1 MSILTSRLRQVFE
14 QHRDK
19 TLITENFSGRSVTGA
34 QLLELSGKIAAA
46 LILKGAVRGSF
57 VPIVLPRCIDYIAA
71 EIGALRAGCGYAPIL
86 PEYPQERVE
95 YIKKDCQSPAV
106 IDEAFISFAK
116 TLEPLTGDVET
127 GEDDVS
133 LLIYTSGSTGN
144 PKGVV
149 HTHRSFYESLE
160 REQRMCRMREEDKTL
175 GLVSFS
181 FAWSVA
187 EIYDTLIVGA
197 QLIIL
202 NTEERK
208 DLKYVRSAIRENGI
222 TVMYIN
228 PNMLKR
234 LDLHDSTL
242 RVVKTAG
249 ERLANFYTDEYQIVN
264 IYGTSETYCALSF
277 PLDKA
282 YENTPIGKAH
292 LNTRVVLL
300 DENGREAPQGEEG
313 EICICGHLAKG
324 YLNLPEQTAKVFEK
338 DPFSDDESSVLYHTG
353 DMGRLL
359 PDGSVLY
366 VNRKDW
372 MVKINGQ
379 RVETGEIEVRI
390 VTDHPEVE
398 TAVVKAFENEYGL
411 TYLAAFYKVKAGM
424 SVTADAI
431 EASLRRRMP
440 DYMIPRFFAEVEA
453 FPLNPNG
460 KLDRKAI
467 QPPAAASFK
476 EEYAAPET
484 ENEKI
489 LCAAFEKLLKCGQ
502 VGVNDN
508 FFSLGG
514 DSLLAMSLQAE
525 PGLSSLSSEMIFSGK
540 TPKEIAARLD
550 QAEALEESE
559 KAVLTEY
566 PLNPFETGMYLE
578 QKLNPESKMY
588 NLIGYYKVGGASAE
602 QVREAVTEIFRSHE
616 AFRSV
621 YREKDGALLR
631 VVTDGLPPVTIEQ
644 TDDLNALQ
652 TLAEAFDKPYDL
664 SAGIPVS
671 AVIYT
676 DGKSSV
682 LALLYHH
689 IMFDGGSDVLFG
701 RELFARLSG
710 KAPVSDSF
718 DLSGAS
724 QRDKEPEYQKG
735 FEKYRELFADGV
747 PVTELPLKTARPKV
761 HPESDTN
768 RFFEINGDLLKGL
781 KQAAR
786 QRSAS
791 LFAMLL
797 SAYSMTAAQYTASED
812 IVISVP
818 VNTRDGSTRNT
829 IGMFVNTALLR
840 LKPVRTKE
848 SGVFISEVQR
858 AVTDYINENHC
869 PFDRLVSAFAE
880 GRDSS
885 RSLLSDLGIN
895 YIPTHTAF
903 DENGVTLNTS
913 YRLQPSGK
921 DINLVM
927 QVGSQGIDCYLQY
940 SSELFDGDVIDNF
953 IDQFLSTAEK
963 LCADQP
969 GTVRQALALPALQQK
984 ALKKFSSVAEAD
996 IPVDLLHKLFEKS
1009 AEENADKTALIAKDK
1024 TLTYRELNESANIVA
1039 NNLIDKGVKTGDSVV
1054 LLLPRESC
1062 FFSCLFGVNKAG
1074 AAFIPCDPQYP
1085 ADRIRSIVEDS
1096 GAAFIITTKDRLP
1109 DYPTDKAIDVDE
1121 LLSGNKT
1128 ENPSIEI
1135 SADELAYMIYTSGS
1149 TGKPKGVMLAH
1160 RGICNYLTPH
1170 PANTHIHYLKNNI
1183 TTYLSVT
1190 TVSFD
1195 MSFKEHTAALCNGK
1209 TLVFAAEDEMNDPR
1223 ALAELMTKYGVDCF
1237 NATPSRLQQ
1246 YMEYEPFRTALAE
1259 CKLVM
1264 SGGEGYPISL
1274 RDSIKACSNNIK
1286 IVNTYGPTEITVSC
1300 NAADLTDAPYVT
1312 VGRPLLNYKEY
1323 IVDAFGDIAPYGVV
1337 GELYVGGVGV
1347 AKGYRNLPE
1356 KTAEA
1361 FVEYRGQRMYRT
1373 GDYAKFDKDGSVF
1386 ILGRLDSQV
1395 KLRGLRIELSEIEEL
1410 MEAQPHI
1417 KKAAVIIRS
1426 LGGQDNLCAY
1436 FTADEEIDIEALRK
1450 ELKKHLTHYMV
1461 PAAFLQ
1467 MDSLPVTANGKTDTK
1482 RLPELAIEAQKTTA
1496 PQNETQQRIFQI
1508 AAEILG
1514 NSDFGI
1520 ETELFAAGLTS
1531 LNSVGFCIK
1540 LSDAFGVNVQIRD
1553 LRDNDTIEKL
1563 EVFIQTLSD
1572 KGAEEFEILDEY
1584 AVTKTQE
1591 GIFFET
1597 TSHPD
1602 STIYNIPTLLKL
1614 GDSLDTGRLRAAIA
1628 AAVNAHPYLMT
1639 RMFINKRGE
1648 IRQKRSADSF
1658 DEGEITSLRCGS
1670 IDEIKDSLVKP
1681 FDIEN
1686 EKLYRFTVIETDSG
1700 SYLFFDIHH
1709 IVFDGESKKI
1719 LLRDITAAYNGESL
1733 KPEAYSGYEAAL
1745 LEERLRSGVHYNASK
1760 KYYTELLDGV
1770 ESDCLP
1776 IGDVLCD
1783 RQEKDSGMLNM
1794 SGKKAVAPVIRG
1806 YCAEN
1811 SVSENAFCTA
1821 VFGWLLG
1828 KYCGREDDAVF
1839 TTVNNGR
1846 NDPRFRN
1853 SVSMFVHTYP
1863 VLCRLSSGSVAGYIK
1878 ETGKQLADSLQ
1889 YDVYSFAEISHDLGV
1904 TADVLFVFQNTIS
1917 DGKTFAFC
1925 GAEAENIPLIFDEE
1939 KAKIEL
1945 LIYPDGDKLSY
1956 HISYDSNLYTEG
1968 FIRDMMDS
1976 YERALIEFANREN
1989 IDEIQL
1995 VDEETEAR
2003 LEALN
2008 HFEHEYEITDI
2019 VTLFRRQAEKTPD
2032 NTAVVYLDHIY
2043 TYKEVDRITENI
2055 AAFLRSRGVG
2065 KNQAVSVMIPRCE
2078 YMPIAALG
2086 IHKAGAGYQPLD
2098 PSYPS
2103 ERLEF
2108 MIEDADAKYLI
2119 ADRSL
2124 MEKLPNYDGPVLYT
2138 DEIPDLPDA
2147 EKIPENP
2154 DPNDLFIMLYT
2165 SGSTGV
2171 PKGVMLEHHNL
2182 CCFCEWYITTY
2193 KMDENSRS
2201 SAYASYGFDCHMLDM
2216 YPVLLVG
2223 GQLHIIDESIRL
2235 DLIAIKEYFRE
2246 NGITHTFMTTQVGR
2260 QYADLFPEASNPHH
2274 LSAAGEKLVPVDPPH
2289 GFKLYNGYGP
2299 TECTIFTHM
2308 YPVEKLFR
2316 RVPIGY
2322 PLFNMKQY
2330 IVDKNLNRLPLGI
2343 PGELVVAGHQVGR
2356 GYLNRPEKN
2365 AEVFIRNPFSDEPG
2379 YEHAYRTGDIVRLLS
2394 DGTADFIGRNDGQVK
2409 IRGFRIELS
2418 EVEGVIR
2425 KFPGIRD
2432 ATVQAFDET
2441 GGGKF
2446 IAAYVVSDEPV
2457 DVDKLGEFIKRDKP
2471 AYMVPA
2477 VTMQIDRIPL
2487 NQNQKVNR
2495 RALPKP
2501 EKKAADTVPPQ
2512 NETQKKIFDCI
2523 AEVIG
2528 SSAFGITDD
2537 IFDAGLTSIGAIKLN
2552 VMLSSAF
2559 NVPVTIKDLR
2569 SYSTVQAMETF
2580 FAQSGEAETFELLPD
2595 YPITQT
2601 QNGIFVEC
2609 VAHPDSTVYNIPYL
2623 FRLSDSVDTEKLK
2636 GAAEAMINAHPYL
2649 KTELFLN
2656 DSGDIRAKRND
2667 GAAPVVELIC
2677 ADALPEKMVQP
2688 FKLMNSPLYRV
2699 RIYRTKEGNYLYLE
2713 IHHIICDGTS
2723 EAVMIEDINAAY
2735 GGAALETESYTGFE
2749 AALAE
2754 EKARQSESYGK
2765 AKAYYDAI
2773 FSGVDSDFLPS
2784 SDVDGEA
2791 ESSSQFKLPSV
2802 LDVAAVKKWCGQN
2815 GVTLNAFFNSVFAFV
2830 LAKYNYKT
2838 EAVYTTIYNGR
2849 NDSRL
2854 ARAVT
2859 MLVKTF
2865 PVYCALE
2872 GERRI
2877 AELVKA
2883 TGEQLIGSME
2893 NDVYSFAEISRA
2905 YDIPADIMFAYQG
2918 EGLDFAEIGNA
2929 PTKMISLSLS
2939 DAKAPLNINV
2949 GIKNGKLI
2957 FACDYRSDRYSEVFM
2972 RGFVA
2977 CMEKTAVEFT
2987 DKKLLKEVSVMS
2999 AGAAKLID
3007 RFNATEVE
3015 IPHTT
3020 CNKLFEAQAAK
3031 HPDKT
3036 AVIAGDEKLTYTQLN
3051 ENANRVAHSL
3061 IDVGVTL
3068 DEMVGVMMPRTVY
3081 AYAAREGILKAGGAF
3096 MPLAPDY
3103 PDERIAYILE
3113 NSGAKRI
3120 VTTAALAQ
3128 ERKALFESAGVTAC
3142 VMEDMLKSGMIS
3154 NPETGVRP
3162 ENLCYCIYTSGS
3174 TGKPKGVMIE
3184 HHSLVNFVHHNP
3196 VNVQSCEFVD
3206 NMTVSLALAALTFD
3220 VSVLEESLGLY
3231 HGGTVAMATED
3242 EINNPVLLAEMM
3254 KKHGVDVMKCT
3265 PSYMNN
3271 MLDVPQ
3277 IAKVLCRM
3285 KAIDIGA
3292 EAFPAPLYDKMRR
3305 AGINAKIHNG
3315 YGPTEAT
3322 ITTSIDRLTSNR
3334 ITIGKPLCNTKVV
3347 MLDKYDNELP
3357 ADVPGELTIL
3367 GECVGRGYVAN
3378 EKMTKEKF
3386 ITFNGLPAYRS
3397 GDLARWG
3404 RDGKIYFMGRM
3415 DNQVKLRGLRI
3426 ELDEIENVMN
3436 SYPSVTRSVV
3446 IVKDSEHT
3454 GQYLCAYF
3462 AAGVKVNTDEFAAHM
3477 GRSLAKYMVPSVF
3490 VQLDAIPLTA
3500 NGKVDKKALP
3510 EPVVTVQERDY
3521 AAPKTELQKK
3531 LCAMFAYALGTDKV
3545 GITDNFFEI
3554 GGTSLTASKIAMKA
3568 MMENLPI
3575 AFKDIFDYPTV
3586 EAMEQFINGKNLT
3599 TPEAKEEMKLTE
3611 SSALSHNVPAYITDE
3626 TAENTVDTGN
3636 ILLTGA
3642 TGFLGIHVLKCL
3654 LDTTDKKIYCMLRAN
3669 SDTAENRMMNMLMY
3683 YFDDPMKELFGSRI
3697 EVIKGD
3703 ITDRELILTLGSYD
3717 FGTVI
3722 NCAACV
3728 KHFVQDDTLDRINWH
3743 GVENLIE
3750 LCLNEKRRLVQV
3762 STVSVAGTGTVEQFG
3777 IDKKIYENE
3786 LYFGQNLENK
3796 YANTKFKAEQ
3806 VLLKAVEDDGLDGM
3820 IVRVGNLMS
3829 RYSDGEFQINF
3840 ITNNFMRSMRAYA
3853 RLGMIPVS
3861 ALDRKVE
3868 FSPIDCTARA
3878 VVTLSATESK
3888 FTVFHAT
3895 NGHHVQMGDVVE
3907 AMNRIGIPIKTVSG
3921 KEFQQAFND
3930 ALSDEKMNEILSPL
3944 ISYKGAQGEAVQFW
3958 IGHDNSFTTKML
3970 YHLGFKWPIINED
3983 YLSNAFSAL
3992 EGFGF
3997 FTEDT
4002 Q

>member
-1 MSILTSRLRQVFE
+1 MSLLTS
-14 QHRDK
+14 H
-19 TLITENFSGRSVTGA
+19 S
-34 QLLELSGKIAAA
+34 
-46 LILKGAVRGSF
+46 
-57 VPIVLPRCIDYIAA
+57 
-71 EIGALRAGCGYAPIL
+71 
-86 PEYPQERVE
+86 
-95 YIKKDCQSPAV
+95 
-106 IDEAFISFAK
+106 
-116 TLEPLTGDVET
+116 
-127 GEDDVS
+127 
-133 LLIYTSGSTGN
+133 
-144 PKGVV
+144 
-149 HTHRSFYESLE
+149 
-160 REQRMCRMREEDKTL
+160 
-175 GLVSFS
+175 
-181 FAWSVA
+181 
-187 EIYDTLIVGA
+187 
-197 QLIIL
+197 
-202 NTEERK
+202 
-208 DLKYVRSAIRENGI
+208 
-222 TVMYIN
+222 
-228 PNMLKR
+228 
-234 LDLHDSTL
+234 
-242 RVVKTAG
+242 
-249 ERLANFYTDEYQIVN
+249 
-264 IYGTSETYCALSF
+264 
-277 PLDKA
+277 
-282 YENTPIGKAH
+282 
-292 LNTRVVLL
+292 
-300 DENGREAPQGEEG
+300 
-313 EICICGHLAKG
+313 
-324 YLNLPEQTAKVFEK
+324 
-338 DPFSDDESSVLYHTG
+338 
-353 DMGRLL
+353 
-359 PDGSVLY
+359 
-366 VNRKDW
+366 
-372 MVKINGQ
+372 
-379 RVETGEIEVRI
+379 
-390 VTDHPEVE
+390 
-398 TAVVKAFENEYGL
+398 
-411 TYLAAFYKVKAGM
+411 
-424 SVTADAI
+424 
-431 EASLRRRMP
+431 
-440 DYMIPRFFAEVEA
+440 
-453 FPLNPNG
+453 
-460 KLDRKAI
+460 
-467 QPPAAASFK
+467 
-476 EEYAAPET
+476 
-484 ENEKI
+484 
-489 LCAAFEKLLKCGQ
+489 
-502 VGVNDN
+502 
-508 FFSLGG
+508 
-514 DSLLAMSLQAE
+514 
-525 PGLSSLSSEMIFSGK
+525 
-540 TPKEIAARLD
+540 
-550 QAEALEESE
+550 
-559 KAVLTEY
+559 
-566 PLNPFETGMYLE
+566 LNPFETGMYLE
-578 QKLNPESKMY
+578 QKFHPESKMY
-588 NLIGYYKVGGASAE
+588 NLIYYYEVSGVSAE
-602 QVREAVTEIFRSHE
+602 RIREAVTEIFRSHE

-631 VVTDGLPPVTIEQ
+631 VMTDELPLVTIE
-644 TDDLNALQ
+644 TIDDIHAARG
-652 TLAEAFDKPYDL
+652 LAEALDKPYDL
-664 SAGIPVS
+664 SGGLPVS

-676 DGKSSV
+676 DGKDSV
-682 LALLYHH
+682 LVLLCHH

-701 RELFARLSG
+701 RELFARISG
-710 KAPVSDSF
+710 KEPVGDHF
-718 DLSGAS
+718 DLSGDS
-724 QRDKEPEYQKG
+724 QKDKEPEYQKG
-735 FEKYRELFADGV
+735 FEKYKKLFTDGV
-747 PVTELPLKTARPKV
+747 PVTELPLKSARPKV
-761 HPESDTN
+761 HQESDTN
-768 RFFEINGDLLKGL
+768 RFFVINDNLLRSL

-786 QRSAS
+786 ARSVS
-791 LFAMLL
+791 VFVMLL
-797 SAYSMTAAQYTASED
+797 SAYSMTAAKYTASED
-812 IVISVP
+812 IVIGVP
-818 VNTRDGSTRNT
+818 ANTRDGNTANT
-829 IGMFVNTALLR
+829 IGMFVNTAPLR
-840 LKPVRTKE
+840 LQPVRTKKAD
-848 SGVFISEVQR
+848 SYISEVQK
-858 AVTDYINENHC
+858 AVTDYIKENHC
-869 PFDRLVSAFAE
+869 PFDRLVAAFAG
-880 GRDSS
+880 GRDTS
-885 RSLLSDLGIN
+885 RSLLFDLGIN
-895 YIPTHTAF
+895 YIHVQPTLN
-903 DENGVTLNTS
+903 ENGITLRHS
-913 YRLQPSGK
+913 YRLQSSGK

-927 QVGSQGIDCYLQY
+927 HVKEQNIDCYLQY
-940 SSELFDGDVIDNF
+940 ASELFDETVIDDF
-953 IDQFLSTAEK
+953 IEQFLHTAEN
-963 LCADQP
+963 LCADRSE
-969 GTVRQALALPALQQK
+969 TVRQALALPALQQK
-984 ALKKFSSVAEAD
+984 KLKAYSVSSAAEV
-996 IPVDLLHKLFEKS
+996 PVTLLHRLFEQN
-1009 AEENADKTALIAKDK
+1009 AEENADKTALIARDK
-1024 TLTYRELNESANIVA
+1024 TFTYREPNESANTVA
-1039 NNLIDKGVKTGDSVV
+1039 HNLMDRGVTTGDSVV
-1054 LLLPRESC
+1054 LLLPRESV

-1085 ADRIRSIVEDS
+1085 SDRIHSIMEDS
-1096 GAAFIITTKDRLP
+1096 GAAYIITTEDKLS
-1109 DYPTDKAIDVDE
+1109 DYPADKAINVSE
-1121 LLSGNKT
+1121 LFSDSQT
-1128 ENPSIEI
+1128 ENPDVEM
-1135 SADELAYMIYTSGS
+1135 SADALAYMIYTSGS

-1160 RGICNYLTPH
+1160 KSICNYLTPH
-1170 PANTHIHYLKNNI
+1170 PANIHIHYLKRHI
-1183 TTYLSVT
+1183 HTYLSVT

-1209 TLVFAAEDEMNDPR
+1209 TLIFAAEDEMNDPR
-1223 ALAELMTKYGVDCF
+1223 ALAKLMKEYNVDCM

-1246 YMEYEPFRTALAE
+1246 YMEYEPFRDAIAK

-1274 RDSIKACSNNIK
+1274 RDAIRACSKDIK
-1286 IVNTYGPTEITVSC
+1286 IINTYGPTEITVSC

-1312 VGRPLLNYKEY
+1312 VGRPLLNYCEY
-1323 IVDAFGDIAPYGVV
+1323 IVDVFGDVAPCGVV
-1337 GELYVGGVGV
+1337 GELFVGGAGV
-1347 AKGYRNLPE
+1347 ARGYRNLPE

-1361 FVEYRGQRMYRT
+1361 FVEYCGQRMYRT
-1373 GDYAKFDKDGSVF
+1373 GDYAKFDKDGNVC
-1386 ILGRLDSQV
+1386 ILGRLDNQV

-1417 KKAAVIIRS
+1417 KKAAVVIRP

-1436 FTADEEIDIEALRK
+1436 FTADTAIDIDALRG
-1450 ELKKHLTHYMV
+1450 ELKKRLTHYMV

-1467 MDSLPVTANGKTDTK
+1467 MDALPVTANGKTDTQS
-1482 RLPELAIEAQKTTA
+1482 LPELTAEARQKTA
-1496 PQNETQQRIFQI
+1496 PQNETQLRIFHI
-1508 AAEILG
+1508 AEEVLE
-1514 NSDFGI
+1514 NSDFGM

-1531 LNSVGFCIK
+1531 LNSVGFCIR

-1563 EVFIQTLSD
+1563 ERFIQELTQE
-1572 KGAEEFEILDEY
+1572 GTEEFELLDEY
-1584 AVTKTQE
+1584 ALTQTQE

-1602 STIYNIPTLLKL
+1602 STIYNIPTLLR
-1614 GDSLDTGRLRAAIA
+1614 LDGSIDPDRLRAAIKT
-1628 AAVNAHPYLMT
+1628 AVNAHPYLMT
-1639 RMFINKRGE
+1639 RMFINQRGE
-1648 IRQKRSADSF
+1648 IRQRRATDRL
-1658 DEGEITSLRCGS
+1658 EANEIDVLRCSS

-1686 EKLYRFTVIETDSG
+1686 EKLYRFTIIETDDEN
-1700 SYLFFDIHH
+1700 YLFFDIHH

-1719 LLRDITAAYNGESL
+1719 LLRDISAAYNGTAPA
-1733 KPEAYSGYEAAL
+1733 PETYSGDEAAL
-1745 LEERLRSGVHYNASK
+1745 LEERLRSSVHYNVSK
-1760 KYYTELLDGV
+1760 EYYTKLLDGV

-1783 RQEKDSGMLNM
+1783 RQEKDSGMLNI
-1794 SGKKAVAPVIRG
+1794 SGKKAIASVIRG

-1811 SVSENAFCTA
+1811 NVSENAFCTA

-1828 KYCGREDDAVF
+1828 KYCGREEDAVF
-1839 TTVNNGR
+1839 ATVNNGR

-1863 VLCRLSSGSVAGYIK
+1863 VLCRPGNGSVFEYIK
-1878 ETGKQLADSLQ
+1878 GIGKQLADSLQ
-1889 YDVYSFAEISHDLGV
+1889 YDVYSFAEIRHHLDI
-1904 TADVLFVFQNTIS
+1904 TADVLFVYQNTVS
-1917 DGKTFAFC
+1917 DGNTFDFC
-1925 GAEAENIPLIFDEE
+1925 SAEAENIPLFFEEE

-1945 LIYPDGDKLSY
+1945 LIYPDGDILRY
-1956 HISYDSNLYTEG
+1956 HISYDANVYTES
-1968 FIRDMMDS
+1968 FIKDMLDT
-1976 YERALIEFANREN
+1976 YERALTEFANREN
-1989 IDEIQL
+1989 IGEVQL

-2008 HFEHEYEITDI
+2008 HFEHDYEITDI
-2019 VTLFRRQAEKTPD
+2019 VTLFRRQVEKTPG
-2032 NTAVVYLDHIY
+2032 NIAVVYLDHVY
-2043 TYKEVDRITENI
+2043 TYREVDRITENI
-2055 AAFLRSRGVG
+2055 AAFLRSRGIG

-2086 IHKAGAGYQPLD
+2086 ILKAGAGYQPLD

-2108 MIEDADAKYLI
+2108 MIQDAEAQYLI

-2124 MEKLPNYDGPVLYT
+2124 MDKLPHYDGPVLYT

-2147 EKIPENP
+2147 ERIPENP
-2154 DPNDLFIMLYT
+2154 DPSDLFIMLYT

-2182 CCFCEWYITTY
+2182 CCFCEWYVTTY
-2193 KMDENSRS
+2193 QMDENSRS
-2201 SAYASYGFDCHMLDM
+2201 SAYASYGFDSHMLDM

-2235 DLIAIKEYFRE
+2235 DLIAIKDYFCE

-2260 QYADLFPEASNPHH
+2260 QYVDLFPDVSYPQH
-2274 LSAAGEKLVPVDPPH
+2274 LSAGGEKLVPVEPPR
-2289 GFKLYNGYGP
+2289 GFRFYNGYGP

-2308 YPVEKLFR
+2308 YPVEKLFG

-2330 IVDKNLNRLPLGI
+2330 VVDKNLHRLPFGI

-2409 IRGFRIELS
+2409 IRGFRVELS
-2418 EVEGVIR
+2418 EIEGIIR
-2425 KFPGIRD
+2425 KFPGIKD
-2432 ATVQAFDET
+2432 TTVQAFDES

-2446 IAAYVVSDEPV
+2446 IAAYVVADEPV
-2457 DVDKLGEFIKRDKP
+2457 DVDALGEFIKRDKP

-2528 SSAFGITDD
+2528 SAAFGITDD

-2559 NVPVTIKDLR
+2559 HVPVTIKDLR
-2569 SYSTVQAMETF
+2569 SHNTVQALEGF
-2580 FAQSGEAETFELLPD
+2580 FGQSGEAESFELLSD

-2609 VAHPDSTVYNIPYL
+2609 VARPDSTVYNIPFL
-2623 FRLSDSVDTEKLK
+2623 FKLSDTVDTQKLRD
-2636 GAAEAMINAHPYL
+2636 AAEAMINAHPYL

-2667 GAAPVVELIC
+2667 SAAPVVELID
-2677 ADALPEKMVQP
+2677 ADALPENMVQP
-2688 FKLMNSPLYRV
+2688 FALMSSPLYRV
-2699 RIYRTKEGNYLYLE
+2699 KIYRTREGNYLYLE

-2723 EAVMIEDINAAY
+2723 EAVLIEDINAAY

-2754 EKARQSESYGK
+2754 EKARQSESYAK

-2784 SDVDGEA
+2784 KDVDGA
-2791 ESSSQFKLPSV
+2791 VESSNQFKMPSAV
-2802 LDVAAVKKWCGQN
+2802 DVSPIREWCKQN

-2865 PVYCALE
+2865 PVYCALD
-2872 GERRI
+2872 GDKKI
-2877 AELVKA
+2877 AELIRA

-2893 NDVYSFAEISRA
+2893 NDIYSFAEITRA
-2905 YDIPADIMFAYQG
+2905 YDISADVMFAYQG
-2918 EGLDFAEIGNA
+2918 EGLAFTEIGNA
-2929 PTKMISLSLS
+2929 PAKMIPLSLS

-2949 GIKNGKLI
+2949 GIKNDKLL
-2957 FACDYRSDRYSEVFM
+2957 FVCDYRSDCYSEEFM

-2977 CMEKTAVEFT
+2977 CMEKTAQQFIS
-2987 DKKLLKEVSVMS
+2987 KQLLKEVSVMTKS
-2999 AGAAKLID
+2999 AAGLID
-3007 RFNATEVE
+3007 SFNATEVD

-3020 CNKLFEAQAAK
+3020 CNKLFEAQVVA

-3036 AVIAGDEKLTYTQLN
+3036 AVIADNEKLTYAQLN

-3061 IDVGVTL
+3061 IDGGVIL

-3081 AYAAREGILKAGGAF
+3081 AYVVREGILKAGAAF

-3103 PDERIAYILE
+3103 PDDRVSYILA

-3120 VTTAALAQ
+3120 VTTAALAE
-3128 ERKALFESAGVTAC
+3128 ERKALFESVGVTVC
-3142 VMEDMLKSGMIS
+3142 VMEDMLKSSRIS

-3162 ENLCYCIYTSGS
+3162 DNLCYCIYTSGS

-3184 HHSLVNFVHHNP
+3184 HHSLVNFVHHHP
-3196 VNVQSCEFVD
+3196 INVQSCEFVD

-3277 IAKVLCRM
+3277 VAKVLCQM

-3305 AGINAKIHNG
+3305 AGIKAKIYNG

-3322 ITTSIDRLTSNR
+3322 ITTSIDYLTSNR

-3357 ADVPGELTIL
+3357 ANVPGELTIL

-3378 EKMTKEKF
+3378 EKMNKEKF

-3404 RDGKIYFMGRM
+3404 KDGKIYFMGRM

-3436 SYPSVTRSVV
+3436 AYPAVTRSVV
-3446 IVKDSEHT
+3446 IVKDSEQT

-3462 AAGVKVNTDEFAAHM
+3462 AAGVKVNTDDLAAHM
-3477 GRSLAKYMVPSVF
+3477 GKSLAKYMIPSVF

-3510 EPVVTVQERDY
+3510 EPVVVAEEREY
-3521 AAPKTELQKK
+3521 TAPVTELQKK

-3545 GITDNFFEI
+3545 GINDNFFEI

-3575 AFKDIFDYPTV
+3575 AFKDVFDYPTV
-3586 EAMEQFINGKNLT
+3586 GTMEQFINTKNLT
-3599 TPEAKEEMKLTE
+3599 NPEAKEKMKLTE
-3611 SSALSHNVPAYITDE
+3611 DSALSYNIPVFITDE
-3626 TAENTVDTGN
+3626 TSGNTVDTGN

-3654 LDTTDKKIYCMLRAN
+3654 IDTTDKKIYCLLRAN
-3669 SDTAENRMMNMLMY
+3669 SDTVENRMMNMLMY
-3683 YFDDPMKELFGSRI
+3683 YFDDPMKELFGDRI

-3703 ITDRELILTLGSYD
+3703 ITDPKLILTLGSYD

-3728 KHFVQDDTLDRINWH
+3728 KHFAQDDTLDRINWH
-3743 GVENLIE
+3743 GVENLID
-3750 LCLNEKRRLVQV
+3750 LCLNAKRRLVQV

-3777 IDKKIYENE
+3777 VDKKIYENE

-3806 VLLKAVEDDGLDGM
+3806 VLLKAIEDDGLDGM

-3840 ITNNFMRSMRAYA
+3840 LTNNFMRSMRAYA
-3853 RLGMIPVS
+3853 KLGAVPVS
-3861 ALDRKVE
+3861 ALDREVE

-3878 VVTLSATESK
+3878 VVTLSSTESK

-3907 AMNRIGIPIKTVSG
+3907 AMNRIGIPIQTVSS
-3921 KEFQQAFND
+3921 KEFQQIFND

-3944 ISYKGAQGEAVQFW
+3944 ISYKGAKGEAVQFW
-3958 IGHDNSFTTKML
+3958 IGHDNNFTTKML

-3983 YLSNAFSAL
+3983 YLANAFNAL

-3997 FTEDT
+3997 FTGDT
-4002 Q
+4002 E